1 MERTRGGLGW
11 LRNLAHGVG
20 IVRCV
25 GLLAAVVCMAG
36 VMAAAAGGSATE
48 AMKGTIDRVLE
59 ILKDKELKKPDRLE
73 ERRRTLEKVVA
84 ERFSYE
90 EMAKRSL
97 AAQWKELDE
106 NQRKEFVELF
116 QSLLT
121 RTYAD
126 KVESYSGEPVQY
138 VNERVRE
145 EGYAEVRTKVVSGKA
160 EIPLDY
166 RLTRIAGDWRVYD
179 VVIDGVSLVS
189 NYRGQFTK
197 IIKSS
202 SYADL
207 VDKLR
212 KKSDKITTP

>member
-1 MERTRGGLGW
+1 MSLGW
-11 LRNLAHGVG
+11 LKSPARGVRVTKC
-20 IVRCV
+20 I
-25 GLLAAVVCMAG
+25 GLLAAVVLVVSTPLA
-36 VMAAAAGGSATE
+36 VAGGSATE
-48 AMKGTIDRVLE
+48 AMKSTIDRVLE
-59 ILKDKELKKPDRLE
+59 ILADKELKKPDRLE
-73 ERRRTLEKVVA
+73 ERRRMLEKVVA

-90 EMAKRSL
+90 EMATRSL
-97 AAQWKELDE
+97 AAQWKALNE
-106 NQRKEFVELF
+106 NERKEFVELF

-126 KVESYSGEPVQY
+126 KVESYSGQPVQY
-138 VNERVRE
+138 VNERLRE

-166 RLTRIAGDWRVYD
+166 RLTRLAGDWRVYD

-189 NYRGQFTK
+189 NYRGQFSK

-207 VDKLR
+207 VEKLR
-212 KKSDKITTP
+212 KKSDKIAAP